1 MEIKIEKI
9 NIFSDN
15 RGDLLPIEFN
25 NLPIIP
31 KRIFTVNNVPE
42 NLIRGNHS
50 HFETIQMLICISGEI
65 EVILHDGISEKKY
78 IIRKGEYIL
87 VDKLIWDSQKF
98 LTKNSS
104 LLVICST
111 EYNHDDYIFDFEH
124 FLKIKNSQI

>member
-1 MEIKIEKI
+1 MEIKIKTI

-25 NLPIIP
+25 ELPIVP

-65 EVILHDGISEKKY
+65 EVILHDGVSEESHT
-78 IIRKGEYIL
+78 IRKGEYIL

-98 LTKNSS
+98 LTKDSN
-104 LLVICST
+104 LLLEIS
-111 EYNHDDYIFDFEH
+111 IFPQSIA
-124 FLKIKNSQI
+124 L